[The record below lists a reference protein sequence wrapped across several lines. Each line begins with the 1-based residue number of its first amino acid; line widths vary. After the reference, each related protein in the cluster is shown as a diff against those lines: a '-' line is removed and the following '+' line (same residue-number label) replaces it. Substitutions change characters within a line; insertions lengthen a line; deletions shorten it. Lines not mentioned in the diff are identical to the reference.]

1 MITTK
6 DVRELME
13 KMALDF
19 GESEFDSSANA
30 FRGRSGGN
38 LDVRSTPKPAPA
50 APRKVNYERNV
61 KPQKATSP
69 SATLRPYSGV
79 ANAANIEANR
89 ASKEKNSISTKLGR
103 FADRI
108 GSVAEKAIDVA
119 TPEQKRVLSGGR
131 PLRDDETVDILTGR
145 RSTPEWVTKVRDI
158 NHDQQVRAKSI
169 GTLDERKKIWASE
182 RDREMKTVMPRY
194 GKSLEDA
201 KVDSEAEAIRRVF
214 PGADEKR
221 VMESAKATAPSLA
234 ISDKILLNEGAYH
247 KELDSGKGRN
257 VPQVERIADEER
269 RAQELKDFWN
279 ELESKRL
286 PVHQSAGVSTM

>member
-6 DVRELME
+6 DVHEFME
-13 KMALDF
+13 KMAFDF
-19 GESEFDSSANA
+19 GENEFDNSANA
-30 FRGRSGGN
+30 FRSRSGGS

-61 KPQKATSP
+61 RPKATSP
-69 SATLRPYSGV
+69 SA
-79 ANAANIEANR
+79 ANR

-119 TPEQKRVLSGGR
+119 TQEQKRALSGGR

-158 NHDQQVRAKSI
+158 NHDQQVRTKSI

-194 GKSLEDA
+194 GKSLEEA

-269 RAQELKDFWN
+269 QEQELKDFWN
-279 ELESKRL
+279 ALESKRL
-286 PVHQSAGVSTM
+286 PVHQLAGVSTM